1 MLEVPKHNWTTF
13 SFEEV
18 FLTLYV
24 TLWKQTIFLAF
35 IYWHFYCENWKF
47 SIRSY
52 GKLPSSITSY
62 WLNLLTFK
70 PFHTSSVGHPYR
82 GWLRIVTDK
91 SLWPWAT
98 SNYGDLR
105 PRIGSLVTQECCGLR
120 PQQTVAAYGFK
131 IPYVFREMVINQGWY
146 HYTATAVRCCNILLL
161 LSILATPHTY
171 EIHILYPNSHIPKP
185 NWLHLFLTKLYSAIK
200 KLSLL
205 LYCWVNKLR

>member
-35 IYWHFYCENWKF
+35 IYWQFYCENWKC
-47 SIRSY
+47 SIGSC
-52 GKLPSSITSY
+52 GKLLSYITSF
-62 WLNLLTFK
+62 WLNLQTFK
-70 PFHTSSVGHPYR
+70 PFQTSSAIHPSR

-120 PQQTVAAYGFK
+120 PQQTVAAYGCK
-131 IPYVFREMVINQGWY
+131 IPYVFREMVINQGWD
-146 HYTATAVRCCNILLL
+146 HSIEKNVKLNLVILNT
-161 LSILATPHTY
+161 SFA
-171 EIHILYPNSHIPKP
+171 
-185 NWLHLFLTKLYSAIK
+185 
-200 KLSLL
+200 
-205 LYCWVNKLR
+205 R